1 MLRAVPIAGCL
12 VLCAALSA
20 SAQSA
25 EPVPLDVEP
34 SETGREYLAETRWS
48 NINEDVTYFDPDA
61 PAPEV
66 SSDARVP
73 TPEDERDPIL
83 SSPGEIRI
91 TGVLISIAIIVGIII
106 LISVFGN
113 FSVTSLKK
121 EDEGKSQRGRN
132 RTSSTVDVD
141 EEIPALAQIR
151 AMSDKVAALN
161 LLLSGALSI
170 AAQQQ
175 GMRLHPSWTVR
186 DALRRIPKS
195 WPFRPALADLAGEAE
210 KAHFGGRPV
219 TDEALEHHLQAMT
232 PVYSGAAA

>member
-1 MLRAVPIAGCL
+1 MLRAAPIAGCL
-12 VLCAALSA
+12 FLCATLSA
-20 SAQSA
+20 SAQLA
-25 EPVPLDVEP
+25 EPTPLRVEP
-34 SETGREYLAETRWS
+34 SDTGREYLAQTRWN
-48 NINEDVTYFDPDA
+48 NIKSDVTYFDPTG
-61 PAPEV
+61 PAPEI
-66 SSDARVP
+66 STNADVP
-73 TPEDERDPIL
+73 PEQQDRDPINVT
-83 SSPGEIRI
+83 PGEIRI
-91 TGVLISIAIIVGIII
+91 GGVLIALAVIIGIVI

-121 EDEGKSQRGRN
+121 EDDGSSGKT
-132 RTSSTVDVD
+132 RTRKTTNLDGD
-141 EEIPALAQIR
+141 EEIPALAHIR
-151 AMSDKVAALN
+151 AMTDKVAALN
-161 LLLSGALSI
+161 LLLAGALSI

-186 DALRRIPKS
+186 DTLRRIPKS

>member
-1 MLRAVPIAGCL
+1 MLRAAPIAGCL
-12 VLCAALSA
+12 FLCATLSA

-25 EPVPLDVEP
+25 EPVPLRVEP
-34 SETGREYLAETRWS
+34 SETGQDYLSETRWS
-48 NINEDVTYFDPDA
+48 SINKDVTYFDPEG
-61 PAPEV
+61 PAPQV

-73 TPEDERDPIL
+73 VEREDPMDVSVE
-83 SSPGEIRI
+83 GVRI
-91 TGVLISIAIIVGIII
+91 TGVLIALAVIVGIVI
-106 LISVFGN
+106 LISIFGN

-121 EDEGKSQRGRN
+121 EEDSKSQRGRK
-132 RTSSTVDVD
+132 RTTSTGDTED
-141 EEIPALAQIR
+141 EIPALAQIR
-151 AMSDKVAALN
+151 AMTDKVAALN

-186 DALRRIPKS
+186 DTLRRIPKS

-232 PVYSGAAA
+232 PVYSGAVA